1 MKSFRMTLAGLA
13 FFAFTVLQA
22 GTALAEGDIVIIGTD
37 GSEVADATA
46 PNGVYVG
53 TVPVGGMTAAE
64 VGQAIDDY
72 INTVS
77 GLQLVVQSEKGST
90 QIAIADMALTC
101 NNRDALIE
109 AAIGNQHVG
118 NLIAQ
123 YKQVK
128 DLECNN
134 LHLELD
140 LSVDASALANYLIS
154 QIPDLESAPKNP
166 GISRDE
172 NGQFVFTESANG
184 FAIDYD
190 GTYDAVC
197 EALANYDGSDNVIRV
212 DVAGV
217 ATASTYDMSVFEG
230 FGSVLGEWTTN
241 FDVSESAA
249 NRAANVRLATS
260 KINGT
265 VLMPGETFSFC
276 AAVQPF
282 TAEAGYKLAGTYILG
297 ESVDDLGGG
306 VCQVSST
313 LYNAVLW
320 AELDIPEGG
329 RKPHSKSVIYVE
341 PSMDAMVYVA
351 TGSDFQFTNS
361 TEHAIYVEAYTTPR
375 AGEKTEDLT
384 FRIYGTEYRPA
395 NRTIDYESIIIEE
408 QWPDPVY
415 KLTYDDTLYDMYE
428 YDPGRPVTYN
438 ATLEMPHKM
447 IKAKLVKHVYV
458 DGVEQGDA
466 IYIHTDTYAMSSGTL
481 ALNSKT
487 TIKEIEYDPDTLG
500 IIKLKL
506 SNVYL
511 DEARKP
517 TTTAPKETT
526 EEETTKEPETT
537 KTPETTKA
545 AESTKAP
552 ETTKEPES
560 TKAPETQPAS
570 TESPQNNTEAAAE
583 ASTASASAE

>member
-166 GISRDE
+166 SVSRDG
-172 NGQFVFTESANG
+172 NGQFVFTESVDG
-184 FAIDYD
+184 FSIDYD
-190 GTYDAVC
+190 GTYEAVC
-197 EALANYDGSDNVIRV
+197 DALASYDGTSGEIRV

-217 ATASTYDMSVFEG
+217 STVSAYDMSVFEG
-230 FGSVLGEWTTN
+230 FGDVLGEWTTN
-241 FDVSESAA
+241 YSSSAENA
-249 NRAANVRLATS
+249 NRAVNVRLSTS

-282 TAEAGYKLAGTYILG
+282 TAEEGYKDAGTYENG
-297 ESVDDLGGG
+297 QTVDKLGGG

-329 RKPHSKSVIYVE
+329 RKPHSKSVTYVKA
-341 PSMDAMVYVA
+341 SMDAMVYVA

-361 TEHAIYVEAYTTPR
+361 TEHAIYIEAYTTTAANDDSGKP
-375 AGEKTEDLT
+375 TEDVT

-395 NRTIDYESIIIEE
+395 NRTID
-408 QWPDPVY
+408 
-415 KLTYDDTLYDMYE
+415 
-428 YDPGRPVTYN
+428 
-438 ATLEMPHKM
+438 
-447 IKAKLVKHVYV
+447 
-458 DGVEQGDA
+458 
-466 IYIHTDTYAMSSGTL
+466 
-481 ALNSKT
+481 
-487 TIKEIEYDPDTLG
+487 
-500 IIKLKL
+500 
-506 SNVYL
+506 
-511 DEARKP
+511 
-517 TTTAPKETT
+517 
-526 EEETTKEPETT
+526 
-537 KTPETTKA
+537 
-545 AESTKAP
+545 
-552 ETTKEPES
+552 
-560 TKAPETQPAS
+560 
-570 TESPQNNTEAAAE
+570 
-583 ASTASASAE
+583 